1 MRTLP
6 PSLVGQVGHGRPWP
20 KRVIRLATHTLP
32 RGTVRDRYRA
42 ELIAELDPLTA
53 GAQARFAAGVLA
65 SSLALRRA
73 VSSNPTPT
81 PLEAAMTTPR
91 KPLLCRTNLRHH
103 WEWAHTRDGQR
114 YVRCGRCLK
123 ERGDGRTG
131 MSGTMMSM
139 GGMGS

>member
-6 PSLVGQVGHGRPWP
+6 PSLIGPVGHGRPWP
-20 KRVIRLATHTLP
+20 KRVVRLATHVLP
-32 RGTVRDRYRA
+32 RGAVRDRYRA
-42 ELIAELDPLTA
+42 ELLAELDPLTA

-73 VSSNPTPT
+73 VSPNAIPT

-91 KPLLCRTNLRHH
+91 KPLSCRINLRHH
-103 WEWAHTRDGQR
+103 WEWANTTDGQR
-114 YVRCGRCLK
+114 YVRCARCLK

-131 MSGTMMSM
+131 VSGAMM
-139 GGMGS
+139 GG